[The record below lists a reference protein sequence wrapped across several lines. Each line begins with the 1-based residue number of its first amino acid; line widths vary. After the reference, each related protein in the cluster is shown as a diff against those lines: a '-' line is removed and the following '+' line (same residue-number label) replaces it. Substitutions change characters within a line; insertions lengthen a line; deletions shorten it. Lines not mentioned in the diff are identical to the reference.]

1 MNLNDR
7 TETYRLIALDMD
19 GTVLNDKKEMDE
31 LTQRA
36 IHEALAEGKEVV
48 FCTGRSVAEMQHFL
62 QLFPDMHYL
71 LCESGALIYDLQ
83 SRTSLLRETIPDDAV
98 DALRE
103 TAAGRD
109 IMPNVFSEGNN
120 CLNRRQAYSLADY
133 GMGPYQETI
142 PQIAIYYEDVFADEG
157 LRKAGAEKINLY
169 HRNVQERAVSR
180 RMLEESGAR
189 LAMADSEVSSLE
201 CSPLD
206 VDKGSGMRGLAKI
219 TGIPTQ
225 EMIMVGDADN
235 DLGGLREAGLA
246 VAMGNANDHV
256 KAVCDVQVA
265 DNNHSGA
272 AQAIYRYLLQREL

>member
-1 MNLNDR
+1 
-7 TETYRLIALDMD
+7 MD

-142 PQIAIYYEDVFADEG
+142 PQIAIYYEDVFADEFLVPFHFPLFGDGSWVDG
-157 LRKAGAEKINLY
+157 LFPGFAGREHGFQAFVFPGDVLDAIVFVFGFLGAEFFDET
-169 HRNVQERAVSR
+169 VEGDER
-180 RMLEESGAR
+180 
-189 LAMADSEVSSLE
+189 
-201 CSPLD
+201 
-206 VDKGSGMRGLAKI
+206 
-219 TGIPTQ
+219 
-225 EMIMVGDADN
+225 
-235 DLGGLREAGLA
+235 GGVAGP
-246 VAMGNANDHV
+246 GFGEPG
-256 KAVCDVQVA
+256 C
-265 DNNHSGA
+265 
-272 AQAIYRYLLQREL
+272 